1 MSSIDELDA
10 RLIAEM
16 RAEPRIPVME
26 LARRLGVA
34 RGTAQARLARLEARG
49 IITGHGPEV
58 EPAAMGYSILS
69 FVQLDI
75 AQGRLDDAVSHLR
88 QIPEVI
94 EAHGTSGPHDL
105 LCRVVAQGTEH
116 LQEVLS
122 RILSTPAIRRS
133 TSSISLSRQI
143 DWRTEPLVQ
152 AAARKR
158 SAAASSGD
166 DLEGSPP
173 VRAVG

>member
-34 RGTAQARLARLEARG
+34 RGTAQARLARLEERG

-58 EPAAMGYSILS
+58 EPAAVGYVILS

-116 LQEVLS
+116 LQVVIS

-143 DWRTEPLVQ
+143 DWRTEPLVGAAVARQ
-152 AAARKR
+152 AAPQDD
-158 SAAASSGD
+158 AAGTTS
-166 DLEGSPP
+166 P
-173 VRAVG
+173 VRAVS